1 MSDLKDLETSRGGIL
16 RKQNSAPSGSRV
28 TFARPQAE
36 PDVELSHSVGRWT
49 ESMSTR
55 PAQGPKGWYVRDTYR
70 ELAYAPPSYYP
81 KMFILLGKADEDE
94 GVPAGV
100 RQKKLTSTERLRI
113 SMTKMEATRRARL
126 YSGLEAQLLIPQRLR
141 DMLASIADERDKI
154 TGSSAEGLVS
164 LVESSGE
171 RDDQRKLCV
180 SAPAAFEMLAVP
192 PGIVNDD
199 ELVPA
204 AGRQT
209 DMSTPA
215 QGQEVTSCGE
225 RDSQRRLCVSAPA
238 VCETRFVLPG
248 AIDDEEWVP
257 AVVST
262 PAAALDE
269 EERSLPVGRQIGRGA
284 FSKVDEGTRKSDGM
298 KSGKEIYTKIPSN
311 PRTLR
316 QTDPVPAAVEVNTPL
331 IYWPSFNM
339 MPSRCLTNDHRRNLF
354 NLLIRL
360 QISPKGFFPPRTFFP
375 PCKKI
380 WEVFLLGGFFNPGS
394 QPTLAL
400 HSILFYTLHY

>member
-1 MSDLKDLETSRGGIL
+1 MSDLKDIETSRGGIL
-16 RKQNSAPSGSRV
+16 RKQTSAPSGSRV
-28 TFARPQAE
+28 TFARPRAE

-49 ESMSTR
+49 ESMSR
-55 PAQGPKGWYVRDTYR
+55 PAQGPKGWDVRDTYQ
-70 ELAYAPPSYYP
+70 ELAYAPASYYP
-81 KMFILLGKADEDE
+81 KMFVLLGKTYEDE

-100 RQKKLTSTERLRI
+100 RQKKLTSTERLRM
-113 SMTKMEATRRARL
+113 SMTRMEASRRARL
-126 YSGLEAQLLIPQRLR
+126 YSDEEARWALLQILKDWCGPE
-141 DMLASIADERDKI
+141 ADRQDKI

-171 RDDQRKLCV
+171 RDAQQKLCV
-180 SAPAAFEMLAVP
+180 SAPAAFEMWAVP

-209 DMSTPA
+209 AMSTPA
-215 QGQEVTSCGE
+215 QGKEVTSCGE

-238 VCETRFVLPG
+238 ACETRFVLPG

-262 PAAALDE
+262 SAAALDE

-298 KSGKEIYTKIPSN
+298 KKSGKEIYTKIPSN

-339 MPSRCLTNDHRRNLF
+339 MPSRCLTNDHQRNLF

-360 QISPKGFFPPRTFFP
+360 HISPKGFFPPRTFFP

-380 WEVFLLGGFFNPGS
+380 WEVFLLGGFFNPGR

-400 HSILFYTLHY
+400 HSTLFYTLHY